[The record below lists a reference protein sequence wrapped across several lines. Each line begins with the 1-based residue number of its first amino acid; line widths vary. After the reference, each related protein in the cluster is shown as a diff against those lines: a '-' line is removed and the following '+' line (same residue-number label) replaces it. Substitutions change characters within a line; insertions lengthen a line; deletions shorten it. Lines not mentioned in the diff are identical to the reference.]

1 MSSCPNP
8 RSSGLKKRTVPVER
22 TVSRWHAGKWQ
33 SRGEKLA
40 DLRPVRAYV
49 LLGEAGAGKTTA
61 FKGEA
66 KRDERALH
74 VPARHFLRRDLD
86 GHPEWRDRI
95 LLVDGLDEERAG
107 GADIREPLNT
117 FIRRIQRLGRPGFR
131 LSCRED
137 SWLQTDYRE
146 LESITDGTEL
156 QLFRLDPLS
165 GRDARAILA
174 SMGAR
179 DPEALLDNA
188 IDSGLEV
195 FLQNP
200 LFLEMLAETEGFA
213 PRPGGQLATFEQ
225 ACAKLAEERN
235 PEHQDAWDGAP
246 FTTDDVVLAAGRLC
260 AIALLSGKS
269 GWSRRGKGNDEFPPV
284 SEAGQGQ
291 DQLKFALD
299 SKLFEGS
306 VVTGRWPRHRR
317 IAEFLAAKSLDH
329 AIAEEHLVAS
339 RVLALMTGIDGI
351 VMPDLRGVS
360 VWLAAMN
367 RGIRCRLI
375 EDDPIGVAFHGDAGR
390 FDRRETKLLLDGLE
404 GSLNHRWDWPLPAA
418 LGALMAGPAQEILW
432 DMLQSTARSDAR
444 QELVEL
450 LLRGIAATPL
460 AHPEAGTEQRR
471 RAARAREMLVAV
483 VRDPSWRST
492 TRLRALVA
500 LIHVVGEETE
510 GASIL
515 LELLQDLDSGKIPED
530 GRAELR
536 GELVTH
542 LSPRHLGGADIWD
555 HAEHIWGDGSPRSGV
570 PSPVPK
576 GKAKVFW
583 TRHLVDE
590 SAPEDLRTLL
600 YALIPRAKE
609 LNFLLAQNDVESV
622 VLRLLARG
630 LELFGEELEVAE
642 LYEWFELVEADYERT
657 GLIPA
662 HCERVVLRSRHSR
675 EQERICRWLRDHPD
689 IQFALILEG
698 LKRHAAMP
706 RNAAL
711 DHRIGV
717 KFLGDETPPGF
728 RAWCLETAV
737 ELAATNPRASIE
749 LAIWA
754 VVEREEWGRPVGDDE
769 ILAVARCVPLLLEW
783 HERRVA
789 AEAELA
795 RKTARLRESPRF
807 TEVRERRQA
816 YVASV
821 RGQMDA
827 IEAGQ
832 GPPDMLHD
840 LGRVYVNGL
849 KAGGPDQARA
859 DLTIRLDSDQ
869 DLVATVVRGF
879 RRLLGRRDL
888 PTLDDIIRLREK
900 GTMSYFALP
909 FLAGL
914 TEDEREGSDPLERL
928 DEEGVRR
935 ALGFY
940 LLSRLPTTRNPMPGI
955 YSCEEDCRPDWY
967 RHALQSNPKAVAE
980 AFVAVHGVHVRT
992 NDPPD
997 QHLYDLVTSD
1007 EYTEVARLAL
1017 PGMFTPFP
1025 TNCAGEGQLVAL
1037 RQILLAALKYM
1048 QPSELHELVQKR
1060 LARRGMDAAQR
1071 VQWLATGALVAPGE
1085 CLSKLVNYVA
1095 DGQEQR
1101 LLHLIDFLVPD
1112 RKPLP
1117 GQEWPSVQ
1125 LAALI
1130 EAVGQKLYSPLDD
1143 RHGSSDHFMADESFA
1158 TSLKASPLMT
1168 DWVKTLASRVDAEAI
1183 KLLTDLADDP
1193 ALAEWRGMLL
1203 RARDSQAEKH
1213 RITNYRAPSLR
1224 EIRKA
1229 LEGGPPASA
1238 ADLAALVT
1246 DELWRLADRIRN
1258 GNTDD
1263 WMQYWHTD
1271 GSDGKGRKVFKSK
1284 PEGLCRK
1291 HLLSDLQLVLEAYGI
1306 DVDASP
1312 EGHHVEDTRSDILAL
1327 ITSHGVH
1334 AVPVEVKKSD
1344 SKDLW
1349 RAIEDQLVAKYL
1361 RDPRSGGYG
1370 IYLVFWFGTDF
1381 LKRSPPEGTR
1391 PELPGELLETLQ
1403 GLVPPEHRRTI
1414 TVVVVDVSAPA
1425 GRHVAA
1431 S

>member
-1 MSSCPNP
+1 M
-8 RSSGLKKRTVPVER
+8 KKRTVQVER
-22 TVSRWHAGKWQ
+22 TVSRWRDGKWQ
-33 SRGEKLA
+33 SLGEKLA
-40 DLRPVRAYV
+40 DLRSVRAYV
-49 LLGEAGAGKTTA
+49 LLAEAGAGKTTA
-61 FKGEA
+61 FEGEA

-86 GHPEWRDRI
+86 SHPEWRNRI

-107 GADIREPLNT
+107 GGDLREPLNT
-117 FIRRIQRLGRPGFR
+117 FIRRIQRLGKPRFR

-165 GRDARAILA
+165 GREARRILA
-174 SMGAR
+174 SMGTR

-200 LFLEMLAETEGFA
+200 LFLEMLAETEGFT
-213 PRPGGQLATFEQ
+213 PGPGGQFATFEQ
-225 ACAKLAEERN
+225 ACSRLAEERN
-235 PEHQDAWDGAP
+235 PEHRDARDGAP
-246 FTTDDVVLAAGRLC
+246 FATEELVLAAGRLC

-269 GWSRRGKGNDEFPPV
+269 GWSRRGPGNDDFPPV
-284 SEAGQGQ
+284 SEAGRRQ
-291 DQLKFALD
+291 DLLKFALD
-299 SKLFEGS
+299 GKLFEGS
-306 VVTGRWPRHRR
+306 VETGRWPRHRR
-317 IAEFLAAKSLDH
+317 IAEFLAARFLDH
-329 AIAEEHLVAS
+329 AIAEEHVAAS
-339 RVLALMTGIDGI
+339 RVLALLMGVDGI

-360 VWLAAMN
+360 AWLAGMN
-367 RGIRCRLI
+367 RAVRGQLI
-375 EDDPIGVAFHGDAGR
+375 EDDPIGVAFQGDAGR
-390 FDRRETKLLLDGLE
+390 FSRRETELLLGGLE
-404 GSLNHRWDWPLPAA
+404 NRLSQRWDWPLPAA
-418 LGALMAGPAQEILW
+418 LGALMAGPAREMLW
-432 DMLQSTARSDAR
+432 EMFRAADRSDTR

-450 LLRGIAATPL
+450 LLGGMAVTPV
-460 AHPEAGTEQRR
+460 ADSDACSTRPRQGT
-471 RAARAREMLVAV
+471 AKARKILPAV
-483 VRDPSWRST
+483 MRDPSWRPT
-492 TRLRALVA
+492 IRHRALVA
-500 LIHVVGEETE
+500 LIHVVGKGTE

-515 LELLQDLDSGKIPED
+515 LELLQDLDSGRIPED

-536 GELVTH
+536 GELLTH
-542 LSPRHLGGADIWD
+542 LYPQHLGAADIWD
-555 HAEHIWGDGSPRSGV
+555 HAEYVWGDESPRSGA

-590 SAPEDLRTLL
+590 SAPEDLRKLLDTLT
-600 YALIPRAKE
+600 PRARK
-609 LNFLLAQNDVESV
+609 LNFLLARNDVESV

-657 GLIPA
+657 GLIPS
-662 HCERVVLRSRHSR
+662 HCERVVLRSRHGR
-675 EQERICRWLRDHPD
+675 AQERICRWLRDRPD

-717 KFLGDETPPGF
+717 KFVGDKAPPRF
-728 RAWCLETAV
+728 RGWCLETAV

-754 VVEREEWGRPVGDDE
+754 VVEREEWGPPVGDDE
-769 ILAVARCVPLLLEW
+769 VLAVARCVPLLLEW
-783 HERRVA
+783 HERRVEA
-789 AEAELA
+789 GAERA
-795 RKTARLRESPRF
+795 REFARLRESPRF

-821 RGQMDA
+821 REQMDA

-832 GPPDMLHD
+832 GPPDLLHD

-849 KAGGPDQARA
+849 EAGGPHQARA
-859 DLTIRLDSDQ
+859 DLTIRLESNQ
-869 DLVATVVRGF
+869 DLVATVIRGF

-888 PTLDDIIRLREK
+888 PTLDDIIRLSEK
-900 GTMSYFALP
+900 GRMSYFAFP

-914 TEDEREGSDPLERL
+914 TEGEHEGSDPLKGL
-928 DEEGVRR
+928 GEEEVRR

-940 LLSRLPTTRNPMPGI
+940 LLSRLPTTRSPMPGI
-955 YSCEEDCRPDWY
+955 SSYQEDCRPDWY
-967 RHALQSNPKAVAE
+967 RHALQSRPKAVAE
-980 AFVAVHGVHVRT
+980 TFVAVHGARVRT

-997 QHLYDLVTSD
+997 QHLYDLAASD
-1007 EYTEVARLAL
+1007 EYAEVARLAV
-1017 PGMFTPFP
+1017 PRMFTPFP

-1037 RQILLAALKYM
+1037 RQVLRAALKYM
-1048 QPSELHELVQKR
+1048 PPAELHELVQKR
-1060 LARRGMDAAQR
+1060 LARRGMDAPQR
-1071 VQWLATGALVAPGE
+1071 VQWLATGALVAPDD
-1085 CLSKLVNYVA
+1085 CLPKLVEYVS
-1095 DGQEQR
+1095 GGEERR

-1117 GQEWPSVQ
+1117 GQEWPGAQ

-1130 EAVGQKLYSPLDD
+1130 KAVGQKLYSPLDD
-1143 RHGSSDHFMADESFA
+1143 RHGYSDQFMADESFA

-1168 DWVKTLASRVDAEAI
+1168 GWVKTLEGRVDIESI
-1183 KLLTDLADDP
+1183 MLLTDLADDP
-1193 ALAEWRGMLL
+1193 ALAKWRGMLL

-1213 RITNYRAPSLR
+1213 RLTNYRAPSLR
-1224 EIRKA
+1224 EIRSA

-1246 DELWRLADRIRN
+1246 DKLWRLADRIRN

-1263 WMQYWHTD
+1263 WMEYWHTD
-1271 GSDGKGRKVFKSK
+1271 ESDGKGRKVLKPK

-1291 HLLSDLQLVLEAYGI
+1291 HLLSDLQLVLEADGI

-1312 EGHHVEDTRSDILAL
+1312 EGHQAEDTRSDILAL

-1349 RAIEDQLVAKYL
+1349 RAIKDQLVTKYL

-1370 IYLVFWFGTDF
+1370 IYLVFWFGADF

-1391 PELPGELLETLQ
+1391 PESPGELLEILQ

-1414 TVVVVDVSAPA
+1414 TIVVVDVSAPA
-1425 GRHVAA
+1425 GRHVTGR
-1431 S
+1431 

>member
-1 MSSCPNP
+1 M
-8 RSSGLKKRTVPVER
+8 RVER
-22 TVSRWHAGKWQ
+22 TVSRWRDGRWQ
-33 SRGEKLA
+33 SLGEKLA
-40 DLRPVRAYV
+40 DLRSLRAYV

-74 VPARHFLRRDLD
+74 VPARHFLRSALD
-86 GHPEWRDRI
+86 SHPEWRNRI

-107 GADIREPLNT
+107 RGDLREPLNT
-117 FIRRIQRLGRPGFR
+117 FICRIQRLGKPRFR

-146 LESITDGTEL
+146 LGSITDGTEL

-165 GRDARAILA
+165 GREARGILA

-213 PRPGGQLATFEQ
+213 SRPGGQLATFGQ
-225 ACAKLAEERN
+225 ACSRLAEERN
-235 PEHQDAWDGAP
+235 PEHQDARDGAT
-246 FTTDDVVLAAGRLC
+246 FTTEESMLAAGQLC
-260 AIALLSGKS
+260 AIVLLSGKS
-269 GWSRRGKGNDEFPPV
+269 GWSRRGPGSDGFPPV
-284 SEAGQGQ
+284 SEAGQPQ
-291 DQLKFALD
+291 DLLKFALD

-306 VVTGRWPRHRR
+306 VETGRRPRHRR
-317 IAEFLAAKSLDH
+317 IAEFLAARFLDH
-329 AIAEEHLVAS
+329 AIAEEHVAAS

-360 VWLAAMN
+360 AWLASMN
-367 RGIRCRLI
+367 RAVRHRLI

-390 FDRRETKLLLDGLE
+390 FSRRESELLLGGLE
-404 GSLNHRWDWPLPAA
+404 NSMNHRRGWPLPAA
-418 LGALMAGPAQEILW
+418 LGALMAGPAREMLW
-432 DMLQSTARSDAR
+432 EMLRAADRSGAR

-450 LLRGIAATPL
+450 LLGGMAVTPM
-460 AHPEAGTEQRR
+460 ADSDAGGTGPGQGT
-471 RAARAREMLVAV
+471 AKAREILPAV
-483 VRDPSWRST
+483 IRDPSWRST
-492 TRLRALVA
+492 TRHRALVA

-515 LELLQDLDSGKIPED
+515 LELLRDLDSCRIPGD

-536 GELVTH
+536 GELLTH
-542 LSPRHLGGADIWD
+542 LYPRHLGAADIWG
-555 HAEHIWGDGSPRSGV
+555 HAEHIWGDASPRSGAR
-570 PSPVPK
+570 SPVPK

-600 YALIPRAKE
+600 DALTPRARE
-609 LNFLLAQNDVESV
+609 LNFLLARNDVESV

-662 HCERVVLRSRHSR
+662 HCERVVLRSRHGR
-675 EQERICRWLRDHPD
+675 EQERICRWLRNHPD

-717 KFLGDETPPGF
+717 KFLGDEAPPGF
-728 RAWCLETAV
+728 RRWCLETAV
-737 ELAATNPRASIE
+737 ELAVTNPRASVE

-754 VVEREEWGRPVGDDE
+754 VVEREEWGPPLGDDE
-769 ILAVARCVPLLLEW
+769 VLAVVRCVPLLLQW
-783 HERRVA
+783 HEGRVVAVAEHAREA
-789 AEAELA
+789 AQ
-795 RKTARLRESPRF
+795 RRESPQI
-807 TEVRERRQA
+807 TQVRERRQA
-816 YVASV
+816 YVTSV
-821 RGQMDA
+821 REQLDA

-832 GPPDMLHD
+832 GPPDMLHE

-849 KAGGPDQARA
+849 EAGGPDQARA
-859 DLTIRLDSDQ
+859 ELTIRLDSNQ
-869 DLVATVVRGF
+869 DLVATVVCGF

-900 GTMSYFALP
+900 GKMSYFALP

-914 TEDEREGSDPLERL
+914 TEDEHEGSDPLERL
-928 DEEGVRR
+928 GEEGVRR

-955 YSCEEDCRPDWY
+955 YSYEEDCRPDWY
-967 RHALQSNPKAVAE
+967 RHALQSKPKAVAE
-980 AFVAVHGVHVRT
+980 TFVAVHGARVRT

-997 QHLYDLVTSD
+997 QHLYDLVASD
-1007 EYTEVARLAL
+1007 EYAEVARLAV

-1025 TNCAGEGQLVAL
+1025 TNCAGQGQLVAL
-1037 RQILLAALKYM
+1037 RQVLLAALKYM
-1048 QPSELHELVQKR
+1048 RPVELHELVQKR

-1071 VQWLATGALVAPGE
+1071 VQWLATGALVAPDE
-1085 CLSKLVNYVA
+1085 CLPKLVDYVSN
-1095 DGQEQR
+1095 GEEQR

-1125 LAALI
+1125 LAALVK
-1130 EAVGQKLYSPLDD
+1130 AAGRKLYSPLSD
-1143 RHGSSDHFMADESFA
+1143 RHGSSDQFMAGESFA

-1168 DWVKTLASRVDAEAI
+1168 GWVKTLADRVDAEAI
-1183 KLLTDLADDP
+1183 TLLADLADDP
-1193 ALAEWRGMLL
+1193 TLAKWRGMLL
-1203 RARDSQAEKH
+1203 RARDNQAEKH
-1213 RITNYRAPSLR
+1213 RVTNYRAPSLR
-1224 EIRKA
+1224 EIRSA

-1246 DELWRLADRIRN
+1246 DKLWRLADRIRN

-1263 WMQYWHTD
+1263 WMEYWHTVE
-1271 GSDGKGRKVFKSK
+1271 SDGKGRMVLKPK

-1291 HLLSDLQLVLEAYGI
+1291 HLLSDLQLVLEASGI
-1306 DVDASP
+1306 VVDASP
-1312 EGHHVEDTRSDILAL
+1312 EGHHAEDTRSDILAL

-1344 SKDLW
+1344 SRDLW
-1349 RAIEDQLVAKYL
+1349 RAIDDQLVAKYL
-1361 RDPRSGGYG
+1361 RDPGSGGYG

-1391 PELPGELLETLQ
+1391 PESPGELRETLQ
-1403 GLVPPEHRRTI
+1403 GLIPPEHRRTI
-1414 TVVVVDVSAPA
+1414 AVVVVDVSAPA
-1425 GRHVAA
+1425 GRRVTGR
-1431 S
+1431 

>member
-1 MSSCPNP
+1 MA
-8 RSSGLKKRTVPVER
+8 VER

-40 DLRPVRAYV
+40 DLRSVRAYV

-61 FKGEA
+61 FMEEE

-74 VPARHFLRRDLD
+74 VRARHFLHRDLD
-86 GHPEWRDRI
+86 SHPEWRNRI

-107 GADIREPLNT
+107 GGDLREPLDT
-117 FIRRIQRLGRPGFR
+117 LIRRIQRLGKPGFR

-165 GRDARAILA
+165 GRDAWAILA
-174 SMGAR
+174 SIGVR

-188 IDSGLEV
+188 IDRGLEV

-213 PRPGGQLATFEQ
+213 PRSGGQLATFEQ
-225 ACAKLAEERN
+225 ACSRLAEERN
-235 PEHQDAWDGAP
+235 PEHRDARDGAP
-246 FTTDDVVLAAGRLC
+246 FTTEALVLAAGRLC
-260 AIALLSGKS
+260 AIALLSGRS
-269 GWSRRGKGNDEFPPV
+269 GWSRRGPGNDDFPPV
-284 SEAGQGQ
+284 SEAGQPQ
-291 DQLKFALD
+291 DLLRFALD

-306 VVTGRWPRHRR
+306 GEAGRWPRHRR
-317 IAEFLAAKSLDH
+317 IAEFLAARFLDH
-329 AIAEEHLVAS
+329 AIAEKHVAAS
-339 RVLALMTGIDGI
+339 RVMALMTGVDGI

-360 VWLAAMN
+360 AWLAGMN
-367 RGIRCRLI
+367 RAVRGRLI

-390 FDRRETKLLLDGLE
+390 FSRRETEMLLGGLE
-404 GSLNHRWDWPLPAA
+404 NSLNHRWDWPLPAA
-418 LGALMAGPAQEILW
+418 LGALMAGPARKMLW
-432 DMLQSTARSDAR
+432 EMLRAADRSGAR

-450 LLRGIAATPL
+450 LLGGMAVTPM
-460 AHPEAGTEQRR
+460 ADSDAGGTRPRQGT
-471 RAARAREMLVAV
+471 AKAREILAAV
-483 VRDPSWRST
+483 IRDPSWRST
-492 TRLRALVA
+492 TRHRALVA

-515 LELLQDLDSGKIPED
+515 LELLRDLDTGRIPED

-536 GELVTH
+536 GELLTH
-542 LSPRHLGGADIWD
+542 LYPRHLGAGDIWD
-555 HAEHIWGDGSPRSGV
+555 HAEHIWGDASPRSGA

-576 GKAKVFW
+576 GKARMFW
-583 TRHLVDE
+583 TEHLVDK

-600 YALIPRAKE
+600 DALAPRARE
-609 LNFLLAQNDVESV
+609 LNFLLARNDVESV

-657 GLIPA
+657 GLIPS
-662 HCERVVLRSRHSR
+662 HCERVVPRSRHGQ
-675 EQERICRWLRDHPD
+675 EQERICRWLCDHPD

-706 RNAAL
+706 PNAAL

-717 KFLGDETPPGF
+717 KFLGDEAPPRF
-728 RAWCLETAV
+728 RGWCLETAV
-737 ELAATNPRASIE
+737 QLAATNPRASIE
-749 LAIWA
+749 LANWA
-754 VVEREEWGRPVGDDE
+754 VAGREEWGPLVGDDE
-769 ILAVARCVPLLLEW
+769 ILAVVRCVPLLMEW
-783 HERRVA
+783 HEGRVV
-789 AEAELA
+789 AEAERA
-795 RKTARLRESPRF
+795 RKTARLHETPPF
-807 TEVRERRQA
+807 TKVRERRQA

-821 RGQMDA
+821 RGQLES
-827 IEAGQ
+827 IQAGQ

-849 KAGGPDQARA
+849 GAGGPDQARA
-859 DLTIRLDSDQ
+859 NLTIHLDSNQ
-869 DLVATVVRGF
+869 DLVATVIRGF
-879 RRLLGRRDL
+879 RRLLGREDL
-888 PTLDDIIRLREK
+888 PTLDEIIRLREK
-900 GTMSYFALP
+900 GKMSYFALS

-914 TEDEREGSDPLERL
+914 TEEECEGADPLERL
-928 DEEGVRR
+928 GEEGVRR

-940 LLSRLPTTRNPMPGI
+940 LLSGLPTTRNPMPGI
-955 YSCEEDCRPDWY
+955 SSYQEDCRPNWY
-967 RHALQSNPKAVAE
+967 RHALQSRPKTVAE
-980 AFVAVHGVHVRT
+980 AFVAVHRARVRT

-997 QHLYDLVTSD
+997 QHLYDLVNSD
-1007 EYTEVARLAL
+1007 EYTEVACLAL
-1017 PGMFTPFP
+1017 PGIFTPFP

-1037 RQILLAALKYM
+1037 RQALLAALKYM

-1085 CLSKLVNYVA
+1085 CLPKLVDYVA

-1101 LLHLIDFLVPD
+1101 LLYLVDFLVPD

-1130 EAVGQKLYSPLDD
+1130 EAVGQKLYSPLDA

-1158 TSLKASPLMT
+1158 TSLKTSPLMT
-1168 DWVKTLASRVDAEAI
+1168 GWVKTLAGRVDIESI
-1183 KLLTDLADDP
+1183 TLLTDLADDP
-1193 ALAEWRGMLL
+1193 TLAEWRGMLL
-1203 RARDSQAEKH
+1203 RARDSQAERH
-1213 RITNYRAPSLR
+1213 RVTNYRAPSLR
-1224 EIRKA
+1224 KIRSA

-1246 DELWRLADRIRN
+1246 DKLWRLADGIRN
-1258 GNTDD
+1258 GRTDD
-1263 WMQYWHTD
+1263 WIEYWHTVE
-1271 GSDGKGRKVFKSK
+1271 SDGAGRKVLKPK

-1291 HLLSDLQLVLEAYGI
+1291 HLLSDLQLVLDASGI

-1312 EGHHVEDTRSDILAL
+1312 EGYHAEDTRSDILAL

-1344 SKDLW
+1344 SGDLW

-1381 LKRSPPEGTR
+1381 LRRSPPEGTR
-1391 PELPGELLETLQ
+1391 PESPKELLGILQ

-1431 S
+1431 F

>member
-1 MSSCPNP
+1 M
-8 RSSGLKKRTVPVER
+8 PVER
-22 TVSRWHAGKWQ
+22 TVSQWRDGKWQ

-40 DLRPVRAYV
+40 DLRSVRAYV

-61 FKGEA
+61 FREEER
-66 KRDERALH
+66 RDKRALH
-74 VPARHFLRRDLD
+74 VPARHFLRRALD
-86 GHPEWRDRI
+86 SHPEWRHRI

-107 GADIREPLNT
+107 GGDLREPLDT
-117 FIRRIQRLGRPGFR
+117 FIRRIQRLGKPRFR

-146 LESITDGTEL
+146 LESITDGAEL

-165 GRDARAILA
+165 GREARAILA
-174 SMGAR
+174 SMGVR

-200 LFLEMLAETEGFA
+200 LFLEMLAEAEGFA

-225 ACAKLAEERN
+225 ACSRLAEERN
-235 PEHQDAWDGAP
+235 PEHRDAWDGAP
-246 FTTDDVVLAAGRLC
+246 FTTEESVRAAGRLC
-260 AIALLSGKS
+260 AIVLLSGKS
-269 GWSRRGKGNDEFPPV
+269 GWSRRGPGSDGFPPV
-284 SEAGQGQ
+284 SEAGQPQ
-291 DQLKFALD
+291 DLLRFALD
-299 SKLFEGS
+299 SKLFEGGAE
-306 VVTGRWPRHRR
+306 TGRWPRHRR
-317 IAEFLAAKSLDH
+317 IAEFLAARFLDH
-329 AIAEEHLVAS
+329 AIAKGHVVAS
-339 RVLALMTGIDGI
+339 RVVALMTGVDGI

-367 RGIRCRLI
+367 RTVRGRLI
-375 EDDPIGVAFHGDAGR
+375 ADDPIGVAFHGDAGR
-390 FDRRETKLLLDGLE
+390 FDRRETERLLGGLE
-404 GSLNHRWDWPLPAA
+404 NSLNRRGDWPLPAA
-418 LGALMAGPAQEILW
+418 LGAMMAGPAREMLW
-432 DMLQSTARSDAR
+432 EMLRAADRSGAR

-450 LLRGIAATPL
+450 LLGGMAVTPM
-460 AHPEAGTEQRR
+460 ADSDAGGTRSGQGT
-471 RAARAREMLVAV
+471 ARAREILAAV
-483 VRDPSWRST
+483 IRDPSWRST
-492 TRLRALVA
+492 TRHRALVA

-515 LELLQDLDSGKIPED
+515 LELLRDLDSCRIPGD

-536 GELVTH
+536 GELLTH
-542 LSPRHLGGADIWD
+542 LYPRHLSAADIWD
-555 HAEHIWGDGSPRSGV
+555 LAEYIWGDASARSGA

-576 GKAKVFW
+576 GKARMFW
-583 TRHLVDE
+583 TEHLVDK
-590 SAPEDLRTLL
+590 SAQEDLKTLL
-600 YALIPRAKE
+600 DALTPRARE
-609 LNFLLAQNDVESV
+609 LNLLLARNDVESV

-662 HCERVVLRSRHSR
+662 HCKRVVLSSRHGQ
-675 EQERICRWLRDHPD
+675 EQKRIYRWLRDHPD
-689 IQFALILEG
+689 IQLALILEG

-706 RNAAL
+706 RNATL

-717 KFLGDETPPGF
+717 KFLGDEAPPGF
-728 RAWCLETAV
+728 RRWCLETAV
-737 ELAATNPRASIE
+737 ELAATNPRVSIE

-754 VVEREEWGRPVGDDE
+754 MVEREEWGPPVGDDE
-769 ILAVARCVPLLLEW
+769 VLAVARCVPLLLEW

-795 RKTARLRESPRF
+795 RKTAQPYESPRN
-807 TEVRERRQA
+807 TKVRERRQA

-821 RGQMDA
+821 REQVESV
-827 IEAGQ
+827 EAGQ
-832 GPPDMLHD
+832 GPPAMLHD

-849 KAGGPDQARA
+849 EAGGPDQARA
-859 DLTIRLDSDQ
+859 DLTVRLDSDP
-869 DLVATVVRGF
+869 DLVAAVVRGF
-879 RRLLGRRDL
+879 RRLLEREDL
-888 PTLDDIIRLREK
+888 PTLDEVLRLREK
-900 GTMSYFALP
+900 GRMSLFALP
-909 FLAGL
+909 FIAGL
-914 TEDEREGSDPLERL
+914 TEDEREGTDPLERL
-928 DEEGVRR
+928 GEEGARR

-955 YSCEEDCRPDWY
+955 YSYEEDCRPGWY
-967 RHALQSNPKAVAE
+967 RRALQSNPNAVAE
-980 AFVAVHGVHVRT
+980 AFVAVHGARVRT

-997 QHLYDLVTSD
+997 QHLYDLAASD
-1007 EYTEVARLAL
+1007 EYTEVACLAM
-1017 PGMFTPFP
+1017 PEMFTPFP
-1025 TNCAGEGQLVAL
+1025 TNCAGEGQLAAL
-1037 RQILLAALKYM
+1037 RQVLLGALKYM
-1048 QPSELHELVQKR
+1048 RPAELRELVQKR

-1085 CLSKLVNYVA
+1085 CLPKLVDYVS

-1130 EAVGQKLYSPLDD
+1130 KAVGQKLYSPLDD
-1143 RHGSSDHFMADESFA
+1143 RHGSSDHFMAGESFA
-1158 TSLKASPLMT
+1158 TGLKASPLMT
-1168 DWVKTLASRVDAEAI
+1168 GWLKTLASRVDAEAI
-1183 KLLTDLADDP
+1183 TLLADLADDP
-1193 ALAEWRGMLL
+1193 TLAKWRGMLL
-1203 RARDSQAEKH
+1203 RARDSQAERH
-1213 RITNYRAPSLR
+1213 RVTNYRAPSLR
-1224 EIRKA
+1224 EIRSA

-1246 DELWRLADRIRN
+1246 DKLRRLADRIRN

-1263 WMQYWHTD
+1263 WMQYWHTVE
-1271 GSDGKGRKVFKSK
+1271 SDGKGRKVRKPK

-1291 HLLSDLQLVLEAYGI
+1291 HLLSDLQLVFEAYEI

-1312 EGHHVEDTRSDILAL
+1312 EGHHAEDTRSDILAL

-1344 SKDLW
+1344 SRDLW
-1349 RAIEDQLVAKYL
+1349 RAIDDQLVAKYL
-1361 RDPRSGGYG
+1361 RDPGSGGYG

-1391 PELPGELLETLQ
+1391 PESPGELRETLQ
-1403 GLVPPEHRRTI
+1403 GLIPPEHRRTI

>member
-1 MSSCPNP
+1 M
-8 RSSGLKKRTVPVER
+8 KKRTVQVER
-22 TVSRWHAGKWQ
+22 TVSRWRDGRWQ
-33 SRGEKLA
+33 SLGEKLA
-40 DLRPVRAYV
+40 DLRSVRAYV
-49 LLGEAGAGKTTA
+49 LLAEAGAGKTTA
-61 FKGEA
+61 FEGEA

-74 VPARHFLRRDLD
+74 IPARHFLRRDLD
-86 GHPEWRDRI
+86 SHPEWRNRI

-174 SMGAR
+174 SMGAQ

-225 ACAKLAEERN
+225 ACSKLAEERN
-235 PEHQDAWDGAP
+235 PEHRDAWDGAP
-246 FTTDDVVLAAGRLC
+246 FTTDEVVLAAGRLC

-269 GWSRRGKGNDEFPPV
+269 GWSRRDPGNDDFPPV
-284 SEAGQGQ
+284 SEAGRRQ
-291 DQLKFALD
+291 DLLKFALD
-299 SKLFEGS
+299 GKLFEGS
-306 VVTGRWPRHRR
+306 VETGRWPRHRR
-317 IAEFLAAKSLDH
+317 IAEFLAARFLDH
-329 AIAEEHLVAS
+329 AIAEEHVAAS
-339 RVLALMTGIDGI
+339 RVLALMMGVDGI

-360 VWLAAMN
+360 AWLAGMN
-367 RGIRCRLI
+367 RAVRGRLI

-390 FDRRETKLLLDGLE
+390 FSRRETELLLGCLE
-404 GSLNHRWDWPLPAA
+404 NSLSHRWDWPLPAA
-418 LGALMAGPAQEILW
+418 LGALMAGPAREMLW
-432 DMLQSTARSDAR
+432 EMLRAADRSDAR

-450 LLRGIAATPL
+450 LLGGMAVTPM
-460 AHPEAGTEQRR
+460 ADSDVGGTRPRQGT
-471 RAARAREMLVAV
+471 ARAREILPAV
-483 VRDPSWRST
+483 MRDPSWRST
-492 TRLRALVA
+492 IRHRALVA
-500 LIHVVGEETE
+500 LIHVVGQET
-510 GASIL
+510 GSASIL

-536 GELVTH
+536 GELLTH
-542 LSPRHLGGADIWD
+542 LYPRHLGAADIWD
-555 HAEHIWGDGSPRSGV
+555 HAEHIWSDASPRSGA

-583 TRHLVDE
+583 TRHLVDG
-590 SAPEDLRTLL
+590 SARDDLRTLL
-600 YALIPRAKE
+600 DTLTPRAKE

-630 LELFGEELEVAE
+630 LELFGEELGVAE
-642 LYEWFELVEADYERT
+642 LYEWFELVEADYERA

-662 HCERVVLRSRHSR
+662 HCERVVLRSRHGR

-698 LKRHAAMP
+698 LKRHAA
-706 RNAAL
+706 
-711 DHRIGV
+711 IGV
-717 KFLGDETPPGF
+717 KFLGDEAPPGF
-728 RAWCLETAV
+728 RGWCLETAV

-754 VVEREEWGRPVGDDE
+754 VVEREEWGPPVGDDE
-769 ILAVARCVPLLLEW
+769 VLAVARCVPLLLEW

-789 AEAELA
+789 AEVELA
-795 RKTARLRESPRF
+795 RKTARLRESQRF

-821 RGQMDA
+821 REHMDA

-832 GPPDMLHD
+832 GPPGMLHD

-849 KAGGPDQARA
+849 EAGGPDQARA
-859 DLTIRLDSDQ
+859 DLAFRLDSDP
-869 DLVATVVRGF
+869 DLVAAVVRGF
-879 RRLLGRRDL
+879 RRLPGREDL
-888 PTLDDIIRLREK
+888 PTLDEILRIREK
-900 GTMSYFALP
+900 GRMSLFALP
-909 FLAGL
+909 LLAGL
-914 TEDEREGSDPLERL
+914 TEDEREGIDPLERL

-967 RHALQSNPKAVAE
+967 RHALQSSPKAVAK
-980 AFVAVHGVHVRT
+980 AFVAVHGVRVRT

-1007 EYTEVARLAL
+1007 EYAEVARLAL

-1037 RQILLAALKYM
+1037 RQVLLAALKYM

-1085 CLSKLVNYVA
+1085 CLSKLVDYVA

-1158 TSLKASPLMT
+1158 TSLKASPLMAG
-1168 DWVKTLASRVDAEAI
+1168 WVKTLASRVDAEAI
-1183 KLLTDLADDP
+1183 RLLTGLADDP
-1193 ALAEWRGMLL
+1193 ALAEWHGMLR

-1224 EIRKA
+1224 EIRSA

-1271 GSDGKGRKVFKSK
+1271 GSDGKGRKVLKPK
-1284 PEGLCRK
+1284 PEGPCRK

-1312 EGHHVEDTRSDILAL
+1312 EGHHAEDTRSDILAL

-1334 AVPVEVKKSD
+1334 AVPVEVKKSH
-1344 SKDLW
+1344 SNDLW
-1349 RAIEDQLVAKYL
+1349 RAIEDQLVKYL
-1361 RDPRSGGYG
+1361 RDPRSGGHG

-1391 PELPGELLETLQ
+1391 PESPGELLETLQ